1 MRQSLSEFTAERIAR
16 RNESAYPALM
26 TIAML
31 IKVGAI
37 IGGILGVVVGARMF
51 FEAEMPG
58 TQQAGLL
65 VIFGSFFS
73 ALFTYGYAE
82 ILNAT
87 RDTAMNTEASVDYL
101 AAVLTH
107 MERGGAKDKPD
118 VSDDFTLG
126 RIPAGKTSQQNRPN
140 QK

>member
-1 MRQSLSEFTAERIAR
+1 
-16 RNESAYPALM
+16 M

-31 IKVGAI
+31 IKVGAV
-37 IGGILGVVVGARMF
+37 IGGILGVVVGVGMF
-51 FEAEMPG
+51 FEAGIPG
-58 TQQAGLL
+58 AQQAGLL

-107 MERGGAKDKPD
+107 MERGGDKDKPEAP
-118 VSDDFTLG
+118 DDFTLG
-126 RIPAGKTSQQNRPN
+126 RIPAVKTPEHPRPA
-140 QK
+140 KGR